1 MICGIYAITAL
12 VPGGAS
18 FWGRGI
24 FSLTGLESSD
34 WAASLG
40 LAKWNIKANEAFL
53 TFGALGLCAN
63 IVASYGNVR
72 HARRS
77 RGQSAVT
84 PLLGLLPLVL
94 QQVTMTVWALGND
107 GQILRDGATFVAF
120 CCAWGIAFAY
130 SVGLLIVAHVT
141 KAPFPYWN
149 GATLYALLGAI
160 DAWLS
165 K

>member
-72 HARRS
+72 RARRS

-94 QQVTMTVWALGND
+94 QQVTMTAWALGND

-160 DAWLS
+160 DAWLP